1 MTNEVIVNLNI
12 FGTFV
17 EDFIVCNLNGTSIVT
32 VDWSYSRVVNS
43 KIL

>member
-12 FGTFV
+12 FGNFV
-17 EDFIVCNLNGTSIVT
+17 EGFIVSNLNDISIVT